1 MSFRSFRYYAKK
13 FGCEM
18 KREAGFTLIEL
29 LMVVAIMGILASMA
43 VMNLW
48 RARSA
53 ANETSAIA
61 SLRKISSAQ
70 VAYSSTCGGGRFAT
84 DLTVLGPQPTS
95 SPVPFL
101 SPDLTSAVTVQKSG
115 YNITLGASV
124 SSVAGPNDCN
134 GNPTQ
139 TGFVA
144 SAYPLTFG
152 TSGNRSFATLSP
164 TNVIWQIFDPLPPPE
179 PFAAPA
185 FPVQ

>member
-1 MSFRSFRYYAKK
+1 
-13 FGCEM
+13 M
-18 KREAGFTLIEL
+18 KREEGFTLIEL

-61 SLRKISSAQ
+61 SLRNISSSQ
-70 VAYSSTCGGGRFAT
+70 VAYSSICGGGRFAT

-95 SPVPFL
+95 STGFL

-164 TNVIWQIFDPLPPPE
+164 TNVIYQIFDPLPPPE